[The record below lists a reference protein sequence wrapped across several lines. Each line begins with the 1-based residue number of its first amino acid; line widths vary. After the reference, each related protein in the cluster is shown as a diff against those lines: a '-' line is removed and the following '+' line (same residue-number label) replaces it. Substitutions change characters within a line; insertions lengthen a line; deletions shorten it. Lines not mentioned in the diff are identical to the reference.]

1 VSGVAIIT
9 GAGSGIGRAT
19 ALALAQRGYALLLAG
34 RREAALDET
43 RELAMDKA
51 PEAQIET
58 RVTDVA
64 QPADCNAVVADAVQR
79 LGGLDVLVT
88 AAATYEPKH
97 IAEMTAEDWDGTLDI
112 ALRGSVL
119 CAAAAARHMRGAGGG
134 RIVLISSIN
143 GAVSEP
149 ESAHYSAAKA
159 AIMSVAK
166 SMAVDLAGDRI
177 AVNAVAPGWT
187 NTPMVEE
194 FVETATEDDLRRINP
209 MARLGRPEEI
219 AGLITYLAAEA
230 PEFLT
235 GSTLFIDGGQ
245 TAVAPLP

>member
-1 VSGVAIIT
+1 VSGVALIT

-19 ALALAQRGYALLLAG
+19 AVALSERGYALLLAG
-34 RREAALDET
+34 RREQALEET
-43 RELAMDKA
+43 RELALQAA
-51 PEAQIET
+51 PDARIET
-58 RVTDVA
+58 RATDVA
-64 QPADCNAVVADAVQR
+64 QPAECDAVVADTVER

-88 AAATYEPKH
+88 AAGIYEPKH
-97 IAEMTAEDWDGTLDI
+97 IADMTAEDWDGTLDVT
-112 ALRGSVL
+112 LRGSVL
-119 CAAAAARHMRGAGGG
+119 CAAAAARHMRDAGGG

-149 ESAHYSAAKA
+149 ESTHYSAAKA
-159 AIMSVAK
+159 AIISVAK
-166 SMAVDLAGDRI
+166 SMAVDLAGDEI

-209 MARLGRPEEI
+209 MARLGKPEEI
-219 AGLITYLAAEA
+219 AGLITYLAADA
-230 PEFLT
+230 PGFLT

>member
-1 VSGVAIIT
+1 MNRVAVVT

-19 ALALAQRGYALLLAG
+19 AVALAQRGFALLLAG
-34 RREAALDET
+34 RRPEALDET
-43 RELAMDKA
+43 RKHALADTPGA
-51 PEAQIET
+51 RLET
-58 RVTDVA
+58 RPTDVA
-64 QPADCNAVVADAVQR
+64 KPAECAALIADAVER
-79 LGGLDVLVT
+79 LGAVDVLVT

-97 IAEMTAEDWDGTLDI
+97 IADMTAEDWDATLDI

-119 CAAAAARHMRGAGGG
+119 CAAAAARRMRDAGGG

-166 SMAVDLAGDRI
+166 SMAVDLAGDGI

-187 NTPMVEE
+187 HTPMVEE
-194 FVETATEDDLRRINP
+194 FVQSATEEDLRRINP

-219 AGLITYLAAEA
+219 AGLIAYLATDA
-230 PEFLT
+230 PDFLT

>member
-1 VSGVAIIT
+1 VSGVALIT

-19 ALALAQRGYALLLAG
+19 AIALAKRDYALLLAG
-34 RREAALDET
+34 RREQALDET
-43 RELAMDKA
+43 RELALEQA
-51 PEAQIET
+51 PAARIET
-58 RVTDVA
+58 RPTDVA
-64 QPADCNAVVADAVQR
+64 QPAECDAAISDAVAR

-97 IAEMTAEDWDGTLDI
+97 IADMTAEDWDGTLDI

-159 AIMSVAK
+159 AIISVAK
-166 SMAVDLAGDRI
+166 SMAVDLATDGI

-187 NTPMVEE
+187 HTPMVQE

-219 AGLITYLAAEA
+219 AGLIAYLAADA
-230 PEFLT
+230 PGFLT